1 MRNIKISMLFIV
13 LLGMV
18 FVFCGCG
25 KNWHGLGET
34 AAERNRRKT
43 LKYSI
48 EQQQL
53 VDDVD
58 LLFMNDRPSRLTK
71 YKVR

>member
-1 MRNIKISMLFIV
+1 MKNIKISMLFVV

-18 FVFCGCG
+18 FGLSGCG

-34 AAERNRRKT
+34 AAERNRRKA

-48 EQQQL
+48 EQQEL

-58 LLFMNDRPSRLTK
+58 AVLLNDRPSRLTK

>member
-1 MRNIKISMLFIV
+1 MKNIKISMLFVV
-13 LLGMV
+13 LLAMV
-18 FVFCGCG
+18 FGLCGCG

-34 AAERNRRKT
+34 VAERNRRKS
-43 LKYSI
+43 LKRSI
-48 EQQQL
+48 DQQQR

-58 LLFMNDRPSRLTK
+58 AILLNDRPSRLSK

>member
-1 MRNIKISMLFIV
+1 MKNIKISMLFVV
-13 LLGMV
+13 LLGMA
-18 FVFCGCG
+18 FGLCGCS

-34 AAERNRRKT
+34 SAERNRRKA
-43 LKYSI
+43 LKYNI
-48 EQQQL
+48 EQQEL

-58 LLFMNDRPSRLTK
+58 AVLLNDRPSRLTK